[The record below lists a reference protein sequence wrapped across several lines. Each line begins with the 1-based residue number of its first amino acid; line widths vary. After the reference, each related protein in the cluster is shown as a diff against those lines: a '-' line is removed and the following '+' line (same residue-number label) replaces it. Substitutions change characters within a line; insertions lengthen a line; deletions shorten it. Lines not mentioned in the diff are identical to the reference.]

1 MLSLFLSVR
10 LPEEAGRWIN
20 KLLRKSPHVKV
31 LMDEEGHPRFF
42 FFHFDELFSIRSK
55 QGHSPA
61 ACRTWPGGG
70 SPLPRG
76 KEASTA
82 LRTVLIQALTS
93 DLLRAR
99 EGLAAYHVFLVT
111 PWL

>member
-42 FFHFDELFSIRSK
+42 FFILMNFSQLGVNRV
-55 QGHSPA
+55 
-61 ACRTWPGGG
+61 
-70 SPLPRG
+70 
-76 KEASTA
+76 TA
-82 LRTVLIQALTS
+82 LQPAGR
-93 DLLRAR
+93 
-99 EGLAAYHVFLVT
+99 GLGAAPHFRVGKRLPPPSGLF
-111 PWL
+111 